1 MIWYLT
7 HAIVP
12 VLSWVCDVCGS
23 SMEVVDMILPCF
35 KLHGIYL
42 SLSHSV
48 LTWTWCPPFWCFQ
61 LSSYLSLFKLQ
72 VTCSK
77 LYLQS
82 RICDDPVVERCPCFC
97 LRLVCVS
104 LIVSFAHGIKSS
116 IALRNGDFISSPK
129 VWNISDTTLQ
139 TLCRSARLF
148 QAMRMSAHWC
158 HGRFPGHQFSNS
170 FHFEASVPLVPSVI
184 LSTSS
189 QDEQSKSPRSYQYEL
204 CSLKAQKSS
213 PRHTNF
219 QTARELRESLKFM
232 ILCQVRYYCC
242 VHV

>member
-1 MIWYLT
+1 MFVVQVWRLWIWFF
-7 HAIVP
+7 HA
-12 VLSWVCDVCGS
+12 STWD
-23 SMEVVDMILPCF
+23 
-35 KLHGIYL
+35 L

-48 LTWTWCPPFWCFQ
+48 LTWTWCPRFWCFQ

-104 LIVSFAHGIKSS
+104 LIVSFAHAIIKSS
-116 IALRNGDFISSPK
+116 IAPRNGDFISSPK
-129 VWNISDTTLQ
+129 VWNISDTNHTADALQ
-139 TLCRSARLF
+139 ICTPISSDANECSLVPWQVPRPAV
-148 QAMRMSAHWC
+148 
-158 HGRFPGHQFSNS
+158 SNS
-170 FHFEASVPLVPSVI
+170 FHFKASVPLVPSVI
-184 LSTSS
+184 LSISS
-189 QDEQSKSPRSYQYEL
+189 QDESKSPRSYQYEL